1 MIDKVV
7 ELLQTEYSQLNWAA
21 FGSDVLPA
29 PPYGIVKGEKA
40 INGRGIRVF
49 LHRNKGEQ
57 TQLEDDLRAVIQVLS
72 NRAFTSRNG
81 NNNQLGNLVDYTD
94 VTPESDD
101 GTLSMAAFFVLPT
114 MSF

>member
-7 ELLQTEYSQLNWAA
+7 ELLQSEYPQLNWAA
-21 FGSDVLPA
+21 FGSDGLPS
-29 PPYGIVKGEKA
+29 PPYGIIKGEKA

-49 LHRNKGEQ
+49 IHRNKGEQ
-57 TQLEDDLRAVIQVLS
+57 SQLEDDLRAVIQILS
-72 NRAFTSRNG
+72 NHAFISRNG
-81 NNNQLGNLVDYTD
+81 NNNRLGGLVEYTD

-101 GTLSMAAFFVLPT
+101 GTLSMAALFVLPT

>member
-7 ELLQTEYSQLNWAA
+7 ELLQTEYPQLNWAKY
-21 FGSDVLPA
+21 GDKDLPA
-29 PPYGIVKGEKA
+29 PPYGIAKGEKA
-40 INGRGIRVF
+40 INGRGIRVII
-49 LHRNKGEQ
+49 HRNKGE
-57 TQLEDDLRAVIQVLS
+57 TNEMEDDLRAVIQILS